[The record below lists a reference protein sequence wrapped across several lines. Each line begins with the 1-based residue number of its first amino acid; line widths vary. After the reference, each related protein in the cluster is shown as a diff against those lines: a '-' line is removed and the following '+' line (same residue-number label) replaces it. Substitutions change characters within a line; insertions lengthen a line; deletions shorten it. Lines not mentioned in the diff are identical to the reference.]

1 MKAKTTNN
9 LKYYLATFGCQMNH
23 KDSQQMAGVLE
34 ALGFIQTDKVLDA
47 KIVIINTCSVR
58 QASED
63 KVYGYGIK
71 YKSIDKADKP
81 LTFIT
86 GCMVGSAKGDRS
98 RYQLKMLQEK
108 MPWVDYFLS
117 PSEEIEIPKILLK
130 EKLIDEWGIK
140 TLEQH
145 NFENDAKRENSKTAL
160 INISYGCDNF
170 CTFCVVPYA
179 RGKEV
184 SRPKEEIMREIN
196 HAVLRG
202 YSHVLLLG
210 QNVNS
215 WNLSPTE
222 KLKTR
227 KKIGKHPFAALL
239 KEVHKIE
246 GVNKIS
252 FITSNPWDFTTDLVK
267 ALSLPKIERF
277 LHLPIQSGSN
287 KILKAMNRRHTVE
300 EYTELVQEIRA
311 EVPNM
316 RFGTDII
323 VGFPGETEQDFEK
336 TVRLFKEIKYKVAYV
351 SIYSARKGTPA
362 ENMGDTVP
370 LKVKKERHKILTEVF
385 NQFKN
390 E

>member
-1 MKAKTTNN
+1 
-9 LKYYLATFGCQMNH
+9 LRI
-23 KDSQQMAGVLE
+23 SQG
-34 ALGFIQTDKVLDA
+34 
-47 KIVIINTCSVR
+47 
-58 QASED
+58 
-63 KVYGYGIK
+63 
-71 YKSIDKADKP
+71 
-81 LTFIT
+81 
-86 GCMVGSAKGDRS
+86 
-98 RYQLKMLQEK
+98 
-108 MPWVDYFLS
+108 
-117 PSEEIEIPKILLK
+117 
-130 EKLIDEWGIK
+130 
-140 TLEQH
+140 
-145 NFENDAKRENSKTAL
+145 
-160 INISYGCDNF
+160 
-170 CTFCVVPYA
+170 
-179 RGKEV
+179 
-184 SRPKEEIMREIN
+184 
-196 HAVLRG
+196 
-202 YSHVLLLG
+202 
-210 QNVNS
+210 
-215 WNLSPTE
+215 
-222 KLKTR
+222 LKTR